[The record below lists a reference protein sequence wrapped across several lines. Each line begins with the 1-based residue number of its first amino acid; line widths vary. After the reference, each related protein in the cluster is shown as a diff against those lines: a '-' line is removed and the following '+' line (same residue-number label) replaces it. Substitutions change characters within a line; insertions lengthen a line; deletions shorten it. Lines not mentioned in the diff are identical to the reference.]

1 MNRRT
6 VTLVLL
12 LVAIASATRIWS
24 QDELEKNFAKYQ
36 PTTTPPPALAPPGPR
51 RFNYLKRIKWICDFV
66 ARYQVSDSSSSDF
79 GGVIEAEHLPAIIE
93 TDNTQ
98 EAVWVWTRWYQLTG
112 RDEYRENIRRA
123 WIYIR
128 RNPAYREHLNNPQNI
143 WYAVW
148 NCGLGMMMEPLYRRV
163 YQDSTHLDYADSCRN
178 FYLAQRLNTNNI
190 LDNFVTAQAS
200 GMAYDFALRQND
212 TELLDTA
219 LARGIGVKN
228 WIQENARTR
237 LSYQTWAMSGGTAF
251 WGVVNTFA
259 RADTV
264 AGRNWVE
271 IYAESLPGFY
281 PTQTWNCSH
290 NIWLANAYRAAH
302 EITGNDRYGI
312 LHQYLTDTLLM
323 KDTDRDGGIPA
334 TWTDPDNQDQT
345 WVSTYL
351 DFMGLDR
358 LIDTVYNLDVAVYE
372 FLAPSHENLYLEP
385 CTLSVTF
392 PIENIGTMP
401 ITGELHCRIDSIEQ
415 TRLVSNLPVWV
426 EETVAFHF
434 SSPLTAG
441 RHRIEAYFR
450 TDENPANDSI
460 KMEIK
465 IYRPCFLSGRL
476 LDSLTATPISARI
489 KAYLNGRSIP
499 WDSSTTNPAGEF
511 SLVLLDSLFEIV
523 IEPEAPYYRRRW
535 TVALTGDTTLT
546 LYAQPAQV
554 IVVNNDTLEN
564 YTSYY
569 TTTLDS
575 LGVTYALWL
584 RRTRGELPGSLLDR
598 LQSRLVI
605 WFSGNSRF
613 NTVPFADQETLAQFI
628 ARGGHL
634 LLTGQ
639 NIAEELAGTNFLENI
654 LGGRF
659 DSSGYRGFLVFGNR
673 NDSVGRTIPGTATA
687 GGNGANNQNSRD
699 IISSINGA
707 VTMLVYDTITNLG
720 AGVRY
725 QHPNGSRVITLG
737 FGFEAVNRPPSRPD
751 YFHRVQLMNTMLQW
765 LIYGTGVAESDFA
778 SPQLSK
784 STTISPTLFQNHLF
798 VTSSRTVPIV
808 IFDRS
813 GRKIFSRPIPAG
825 KTQLHL
831 SLLPAGVYFL
841 RAGDSPL
848 TSLIK
853 LK

>member
-6 VTLVLL
+6 VTLTLL
-12 LVAIASATRIWS
+12 LVTVASATRLWS
-24 QDELEKNFAKYQ
+24 QEELEKSFAHYQ
-36 PTTTPPPALAPPGPR
+36 PTPTPPPRLVPPGPR
-51 RFNYLKRIKWICDFV
+51 RFNYLKRIKWVCDFV
-66 ARYQVSDSSSSDF
+66 ARYQVSDSSSPDF
-79 GGVIEAEHLPAIIE
+79 GGVIEAEHLPNIIE

-112 RDEYRENIRRA
+112 RDDYHENIRHA

-148 NCGLGMMMEPLYRRV
+148 NCGLGMMMEPLYRLV
-163 YQDSTHLDYADSCRN
+163 YQDSTHFDYADSCRN
-178 FYLAQRLNTNNI
+178 FYISHRLNPANI

-200 GMAYDFALRQND
+200 GMAYDFALKEND
-212 TELLDTA
+212 AELLDTA
-219 LARGIGVKN
+219 LARGLRVKD
-228 WIQENARTR
+228 WIQENTRTR
-237 LSYQTWAMSGGTAF
+237 LNSQYWAMSGGTAF

-259 RADTV
+259 RADTA
-264 AGRNWVE
+264 AGRTWVE
-271 IYAESLPGFY
+271 IYGESLPGFY
-281 PTQTWNCSH
+281 STQNWNCSH
-290 NIWLANAYRAAH
+290 NLWLAYAYRAAH

-334 TWTDPDNQDQT
+334 TWTDPYNQDQT

-358 LIDTVYNLDVAVYE
+358 LIDTIYDHDVAVYE
-372 FLAPSHENLYLEP
+372 FLAPSHESLYIEP
-385 CTLSVTF
+385 CTLTVSF

-401 ITGELHCRIDSIEQ
+401 ITGELHCRIDSVAQ
-415 TRLVSNLPVWV
+415 TQLLTNLPVWV

-434 SSPLTAG
+434 SAPLTAG
-441 RHRIEAYFR
+441 CHQIEAYFSA
-450 TDENPANDSI
+450 DKNPANDSI
-460 KMEIK
+460 KTGIK
-465 IYRPCFLSGRL
+465 VYRPCFLSGRL
-476 LDSLTATPISARI
+476 LDSLSTTPISARV
-489 KAYLNGRSIP
+489 KAYLNGRNLP
-499 WDSSTTNPAGEF
+499 WDSSITNPAGEF
-511 SLVLLDSLFEIV
+511 SLQLLDSLFEIL
-523 IEPEAPYYRRRW
+523 IEPDAPYYRRRW
-535 TVALTGDTTLT
+535 TIAISGDTTLT
-546 LYAQPAQV
+546 FYTQPAQV

-569 TTTLDS
+569 TATLDS

-584 RRTRGELPGSLLDR
+584 RRTSGELPGNLLDR
-598 LQSRLVI
+598 LQNRLVI

-613 NTVPFADQETLAQFI
+613 NTVPFPDQETLSQFL

-654 LGGRF
+654 LGCRF
-659 DSSGYRGFLVFGNR
+659 DSSGYRGFWVFGNR

-687 GGNGANNQNSRD
+687 GGNGANNQTSRD

-707 VTMLVYDTITNLG
+707 VPLLVYDTITNLG
-720 AGVRY
+720 AGIRY
-725 QHPNGSRVITLG
+725 QHPTGSRTITLG
-737 FGFEAVNRPPSRPD
+737 FGFEAVNRPSSRPD
-751 YFHRVQLMNTMLQW
+751 YFNRVQLMNTLLQW

-778 SPQLSK
+778 RTQPSK
-784 STTISPTLFQNHLF
+784 STTVSPTVFRNHLL
-798 VTSSRTVPIV
+798 VTSSRTIPIV
-808 IFDRS
+808 FFDRC
-813 GRKIFSRPIPAG
+813 GRKIFSQPISAG

-831 SLLPAGVYFL
+831 SALPAGVYFL

>member
-6 VTLVLL
+6 VILSLL
-12 LVAIASATRIWS
+12 LVTIASATRLWS
-24 QDELEKNFAKYQ
+24 REELEKNFAHYQ
-36 PTTTPPPALAPPGPR
+36 PTATPPPPLVPPGPR

-66 ARYQVSDSSSSDF
+66 ARYQVSDSSSPDF
-79 GGVIEAEHLPAIIE
+79 GGVIEAEHLPTTIE

-112 RDEYRENIRRA
+112 RDDYRENTRRA
-123 WIYIR
+123 WVYIR

-148 NCGLGMMMEPLYRRV
+148 NCGLGMMIEPLYRQV
-163 YQDSTHLDYADSCRN
+163 YQDSNHLYYADSCRN
-178 FYLAQRLNTNNI
+178 FYITQRLNPANI

-200 GMAYDFALRQND
+200 GMAYDYALNQND

-219 LARGIGVKN
+219 LARGIRVKN

-237 LSYQTWAMSGGTAF
+237 LSSQYWAMSGGTAF

-264 AGRNWVE
+264 AGRSWVE
-271 IYAESLPGFY
+271 IYGESLPGFY

-290 NIWLANAYRAAH
+290 NLWLAYAYRAAH
-302 EITGNDRYGI
+302 KITGNNRYGI
-312 LHQYLTDTLLM
+312 LHQYLSDTLLM
-323 KDTDRDGGIPA
+323 RDTDRDGGIPA
-334 TWTDPDNQDQT
+334 TWTDPDYQDQT

-351 DFMGLDR
+351 HFMGLDR

-372 FLAPSHENLYLEP
+372 FLAPSQESLYIEP
-385 CTLSVTF
+385 CTLTVSF
-392 PIENIGTMP
+392 PFENIGTVP
-401 ITGELHCRIDSIEQ
+401 ITGELHCRIDSVEQ
-415 TRLVSNLPVWV
+415 TQLLYNLPVWV
-426 EETVAFHF
+426 EETVALNF

-441 RHRIEAYFR
+441 RHRIEAYFSA
-450 TDENPANDSI
+450 DENPTNDSI
-460 KMEIK
+460 RMEIK
-465 IYRPCFLSGRL
+465 VYRPCFLSGRL

-489 KAYLNGRSIP
+489 KAYLNGSHVP
-499 WDSSTTNPAGEF
+499 WDSAITNPAGEF
-511 SLVLLDSLFEIV
+511 SLQVLDSLFEIV
-523 IEPEAPYYRRRW
+523 IEPEPPYSQRCW
-535 TVALTGDTTLT
+535 TVALAGDTTLT

-564 YTSYY
+564 YASYY
-569 TTTLDS
+569 TSTLDS
-575 LGVTYALWL
+575 LGVTYALWP

-598 LQSRLVI
+598 LQNRLVI
-605 WFSGNSRF
+605 WFSGNSQI
-613 NTVPFADQETLAQFI
+613 NTVPFADQETLTQFI

-654 LGGRF
+654 LGCRF

-673 NDSVGRTIPGTATA
+673 YDSVGRTISGTATA

-699 IISSINGA
+699 IISSVNGA
-707 VTMLVYDTITNLG
+707 VTLLVYDTITNLG
-720 AGVRY
+720 ASVRY
-725 QHPNGSRVITLG
+725 QHNSGGRVITLG

-751 YFHRVQLMNTMLQW
+751 YLNRLQLMNALLQW
-765 LIYGTGVAESDFA
+765 LIYGTGIAESDLA
-778 SPQLSK
+778 GTQPSN
-784 STTISPTLFQNHLF
+784 TTVSPTVFRNHLH
-798 VTSSRTVPIV
+798 VTSPRTVPIV
-808 IFDRS
+808 VFDRC
-813 GRKIFSRPIPAG
+813 GRKIFSQLAFAG
-825 KTQLHL
+825 KTQLNL
-831 SLLPAGVYFL
+831 SYLPAGVYFL